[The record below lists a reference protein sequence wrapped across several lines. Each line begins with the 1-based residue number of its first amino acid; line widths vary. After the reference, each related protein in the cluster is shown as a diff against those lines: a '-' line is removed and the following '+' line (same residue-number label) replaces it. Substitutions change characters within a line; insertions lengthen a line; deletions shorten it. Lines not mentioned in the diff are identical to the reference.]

1 MLRGKFANN
10 SLSKGTMENTKV
22 FDDFKRDFNFQSELK
37 DSISIL
43 KGGKGFRAI
52 FIGLLSDIFKIE
64 DETSEVISDV
74 TESLHT
80 ATLVHDDVIDNADMR
95 RGKESFNHVIDNK
108 KSILLGDYYL
118 AKTIQKISELNRVEL
133 VSAISN
139 VLSSLVE
146 GEWLQAGLDKSDWNE
161 KVYKQVAEHKTGSIF
176 SWCLES
182 VLTIKY
188 NEFDKNLVQKIGNDI
203 GLLFQIVDDVLDLRG
218 DDKTRFAD
226 LKNGNINYYLLIMQK
241 NNIELTE
248 AALFENLD
256 MVMSVITKEIDELTK
271 VIKEDFTQLINELP
285 SNLDKEAKIAKFNFF
300 VDELA
305 NRYKN

>member
-1 MLRGKFANN
+1 
-10 SLSKGTMENTKV
+10 MEHTKV
-22 FDDFKRDFNFQSELK
+22 FEDFKRDFNFQSELK

-43 KGGKGFRAI
+43 EGGKGFRAL
-52 FIGLLSDIFKIE
+52 FIGLLSDIFTVDQK
-64 DETSEVISDV
+64 TSKVISDV

-133 VSAISN
+133 VAAISN

-146 GEWLQAGLDKSDWNE
+146 GEWLQAGITKADWNND
-161 KVYKQVAEHKTGSIF
+161 VYQKVAEHKTGSIF
-176 SWCLES
+176 TWCLEA
-182 VLTIKY
+182 VLTVKY
-188 NEFDKNLVQKIGNDI
+188 NDFNQELVNQIGNDI

-218 DDKTRFAD
+218 EDKTRFAD
-226 LKNGNINYYLLIMQK
+226 LRNENINFYLLKMQEK
-241 NNIELTE
+241 DIELTE

-256 MVMSVITKEIDELTK
+256 QIMQVIQEDIAKLSVN
-271 VIKEDFTQLINELP
+271 IKTAFIRLLETLP
-285 SNLDKEAKIAKFNFF
+285 TDNNQESKLAKFNFF

-305 NRYKN
+305 NRYKK